1 MHMQVKQC
9 SGGYIDAP
17 YIPNAVLVN
26 LGALMQR
33 WTADTYLATVSNAYN
48 TGLLSSYT
56 EIVQCIMYAYL
67 IFLYTLAT
75 SGSHS
80 L

>member
-33 WTADTYLATVSNAYN
+33 WTADTYLATVSDAYWPA
-48 TGLLSSYT
+48 
-56 EIVQCIMYAYL
+56 VQ
-67 IFLYTLAT
+67 LYRDCTMPI
-75 SGSHS
+75 
-80 L
+80 